1 MWRSRQWRRAAWRRP
16 SAHPGAAVSHGATPS
31 RGYRL
36 KQESLPLAGAA
47 NLLVR
52 SLLDRQQ
59 FHDPRGQAERLGI
72 SSAGW
77 SLFGLAWPS
86 AARLAELLIERLA
99 LRPWV
104 RGERALEVGCGLAL
118 PSLVGHRGGMDVTAS
133 DVHPLAST
141 FLRAN
146 LRLNHLGPMKYR
158 HGAWGGGS
166 GASGTNDMNRT
177 SGTGGGAVRPAP
189 EFVPRGARAAHRP
202 SSIVRGRFDLVFG
215 SDLLYERDGAVHL
228 AAFIGRHTLPRSE
241 VWIVDPDRGNRS
253 AFNRLMAAM
262 GFVLTES
269 RLDRAAL
276 GRLPAYK
283 GRLLTYERGAAVGV
297 AQPGAPERP
306 GACAVP

>member
-1 MWRSRQWRRAAWRRP
+1 M
-16 SAHPGAAVSHGATPS
+16 
-31 RGYRL
+31 
-36 KQESLPLAGAA
+36 PLAGAA

-59 FHDPRGQAERLGI
+59 FHDPHGQAERLGI

-77 SLFGLAWPS
+77 SMFGLPWPS

-104 RGERALEVGCGLAL
+104 SGERALEVGCGLAL

-158 HGAWGGGS
+158 HGGWS
-166 GASGTNDMNRT
+166 GALGRGGVSAVSGARL
-177 SGTGGGAVRPAP
+177 SGLCGAVLPMPMPRPVLMHP
-189 EFVPRGARAAHRP
+189 PAHRP

-215 SDLLYERDGAVHL
+215 SDLLYERDGAMHL
-228 AAFIGRHTLPRSE
+228 AGFVGRHTLPRSE

-262 GFVLTES
+262 GFALTES
-269 RLDRAAL
+269 RLDRAAA
-276 GRLPAYK
+276 GRLPAYR
-283 GRLLTYERGAAVGV
+283 GRLLEYRRGATMG
-297 AQPGAPERP
+297 
-306 GACAVP
+306 